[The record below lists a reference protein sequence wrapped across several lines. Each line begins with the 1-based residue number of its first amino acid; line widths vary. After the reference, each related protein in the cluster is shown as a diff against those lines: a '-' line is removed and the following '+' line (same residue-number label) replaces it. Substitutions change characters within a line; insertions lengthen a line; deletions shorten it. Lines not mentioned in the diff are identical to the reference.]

1 MNAPTPFKISTITAT
16 GIIDAH
22 VNLDALFRGV
32 SVADHGIVYAEL
44 GSRKTESVFK
54 GHAKKLTIARRSRAS
69 SVAEG
74 GGGHHKRFD
83 NQITLIFRYPKPCKD
98 DAQRVVSVNVK
109 VFRNGHIQMTGLREC
124 EQGKEVIA
132 MVMDKLMEL
141 DGQGEAILAPLP
153 RDEEGD
159 EEGEEEEEE
168 MRVHRLTMKEYK
180 VRLIN
185 CDFRVGF
192 EIRRDQLLK
201 CVCQR
206 YKMACSFEPCIYP
219 GCKIQYWYNTMYP
232 ERAGVCKCVSRCNG
246 KGSGHGD
253 GACKKITIAVF
264 QSGCVII
271 TGGQSDEQVRKTY
284 EFVVSLLVTHMEEIR
299 KRPLAL
305 PPPMPTPMPTPCCRA

>member
-22 VNLDALFRGV
+22 VNLDALFGSV
-32 SVADHGIVYAEL
+32 SIAELGIVYAEL
-44 GSRKTESVFK
+44 GSRKTESIFK
-54 GHAKKLTIARRSRAS
+54 GHAKKLTIARRCA
-69 SVAEG
+69 AGAAAG
-74 GGGHHKRFD
+74 GGGGGSSSHHKRFD
-83 NQITLIFRYPKPCKD
+83 NQITLIFRYLKPSKD
-98 DAQRVVSVNVK
+98 DAQRIVSVNVK

-124 EQGKEVIA
+124 EQGKEVIR
-132 MVMDKLMEL
+132 MVMDKLEEL
-141 DGQGEAILAPLP
+141 TGRQAEGETILV
-153 RDEEGD
+153 RQ
-159 EEGEEEEEE
+159 EEEEDRQLS
-168 MRVHRLTMKEYK
+168 MMEYK

-201 CVCQR
+201 LVCHR

-219 GCKIQYWYNTMYP
+219 GCKIQYWYNTEYP

-246 KGSGHGD
+246 KGGGHGD

-284 EFVVSLLVTHMEEIR
+284 AFVVSLLLANKEEIL

-305 PPPMPTPMPTPCCRA
+305 PSPTATACY